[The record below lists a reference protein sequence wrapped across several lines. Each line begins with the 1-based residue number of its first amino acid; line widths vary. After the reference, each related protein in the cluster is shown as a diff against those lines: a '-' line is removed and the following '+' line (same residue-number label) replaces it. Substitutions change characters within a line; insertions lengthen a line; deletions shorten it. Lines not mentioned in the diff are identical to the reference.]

1 MDPFTQGV
9 VGAVAAQQKAKNQN
23 ILMPAIFGFFAGMAA
38 DLDVLIR
45 SPSDPI
51 LALEFHRQFTHSL
64 IFIPIG
70 GLICALFFYYVF
82 AKKLNISFWQIYL
95 FSSLGYLTHAFIDSC
110 TSYGTQL
117 FWPFS
122 DYRVS
127 FDIISI
133 IDPLFTIPLFIL
145 VILAIIKK
153 AKIFSRLA
161 ILWIFVYLVFG
172 YIQHERA
179 IKIGQQLA
187 LDRGHK
193 FNAIEAKPSF
203 ANLLVWKII
212 YSTDKFFYVDAV
224 RVGFGEK
231 IFTGSKIEKLNIE
244 KSFPWLDKN
253 SQQYKDIERFKWF
266 SDGYVAVSNKF
277 ANRIIDIRYSMAP
290 NEIRGLWGI
299 EIHKQA
305 NNKEHVI
312 YVFNRSVDNNRFD
325 TLWKML
331 VK

>member
-23 ILMPAIFGFFAGMAA
+23 TLIPAIFGFFAGMAA

-45 SPSDPI
+45 SSSDPI

-161 ILWIFVYLVFG
+161 ILWIFVYLMFG

-193 FNAIEAKPSF
+193 FNVIEAKPSF

-312 YVFNRSVDNNRFD
+312 YVFNRSVDNNRFE